1 MSFYMEIILRYT
13 FAQIRFNQQHGELQ
27 TNKNFA

>member
-1 MSFYMEIILRYT
+1 MSFYMDIILDYT
-13 FAQIRFNQQHGELQ
+13 FAHIRFNQRHGELQ